1 MADTNKVVQLSAFDM
16 GNPTSTLEV
25 VNTPRPSPGP
35 VSRRRP
41 PAAGRRCCR
50 PLQSHLTSRDVL
62 TSLTASL
69 DGTWHHTP

>member
-41 PAAGRRCCR
+41 PAAAAAGHCR
-50 PLQSHLTSRDVL
+50 AILPAGMS
-62 TSLTASL
+62 
-69 DGTWHHTP
+69 